1 MTGQQSHAVKYRPD
15 IDGLRAVAVLSVL
28 FFHVGL
34 TEFPGGFVGV
44 DIFFVISGYLITS
57 TIDKDLE
64 RGTFSFLGFY
74 NRRMRRIFPALFAMC
89 LVWTVILA
97 VILPPT
103 RFLSF
108 GKELAATAVF
118 ASNILFQF
126 KDVDSGGY
134 FAKAANEQF
143 LLHTWSLSVEEQ
155 FYVVLPILLF
165 LLRGASRRTKV
176 GTIAVLAIASFVFSV
191 VAVRFNPI
199 MGFYSA
205 LSRTWELL
213 LGSLLA
219 LGAAEHLLSGRHRT
233 PFAFSGL
240 ALMAVAIFTYRRA
253 TPFPGAAALLPCL
266 GAALVIGAGQHGD
279 SAPKRW
285 LSSKPMVAV
294 GLFSYSLYLWHWP
307 IIAVTRYLTL
317 GHLSLVLRLV
327 IIAVSIGLAYLSLVI
342 VERPFRVR
350 RRLLANRRVVAAGCL
365 VSLLVAAVG
374 SAIILDDGAYGR
386 FDQKTRGLIV
396 ANEHRELEHFDEPC
410 GNFRNAV
417 RTIADMN
424 LCKVGEG
431 SPKNILFWGDSH
443 VEQLVPV
450 VRRLYR
456 DGSLQDHDALFAVS
470 SGCLPAPTLSRT
482 AENFHCAAFSRLALE
497 RASAGDVDRVAIGF
511 AGFLTHELGG
521 LCRSETDVCGAPLT
535 SAAADDLL
543 VEDLRT
549 SIGVLQGQGKKVTL
563 MLPAPFYSDQIPD
576 IEIRRLALGRL
587 DRIFQLEDRLSRDDF
602 SELRTKLIA
611 LANGMGVKTFD
622 PRASLCVEDHC
633 MYARDGVSIYS
644 DNNHIALS
652 QIEMF
657 RDPLLRAISD

>member
-1 MTGQQSHAVKYRPD
+1 MTDPQSHAVQYRPD

-44 DIFFVISGYLITS
+44 DIFFVISGFLITS

-89 LVWTVILA
+89 LAWTVILA
-97 VILPPT
+97 AVLPPT

-108 GKELAATAVF
+108 SMELAATAVF

-165 LLRGASRRTKV
+165 LLRRASRRTKV
-176 GTIAVLAIASFVFSV
+176 GTIAALAFSSFVFSV
-191 VAVRFNPI
+191 VAVRFNPT

-205 LSRTWELL
+205 LSRAWELL

-219 LGAAEHLLSGRHRT
+219 IGGAGHFLSGRYRT
-233 PFAFSGL
+233 TFAFSGL
-240 ALMAVAIFTYRRA
+240 VLMTVAIFTYRRA

-266 GAALVIGAGQHGD
+266 GAVLVIGAGQHGD

-285 LSSKPMVAV
+285 LSSKPMVGV

-307 IIAVTRYLTL
+307 IIAVTKYLTL
-317 GHLSLVLRLV
+317 GHLSFVLRLA
-327 IIAVSIGLAYLSLVI
+327 IIVVSMGLAYLSLIV

-350 RRLLANRRVVAAGCL
+350 RRSLSNRRVVAAGCL
-365 VSLLVAAVG
+365 VSVLVAIVG
-374 SAIILDDGAYGR
+374 GAIILDNGIYGR

-396 ANEHRELEHFDEPC
+396 ANEHREREHFDEPC

-417 RTIADMN
+417 TTIADMN
-424 LCKVGEG
+424 LCKIGKG
-431 SPKNILFWGDSH
+431 TSRNILFWGDSH

-450 VRRLYR
+450 VRGLHR
-456 DGSLQDHDALFAVS
+456 DGALQDHDALFAVS
-470 SGCLPAPTLSRT
+470 SGCLPASTISRT

-497 RASAGDVDRVAIGF
+497 RASAPDVDRVAIGF
-511 AGFLTHELGG
+511 AGFLPYELGG
-521 LCRSETDVCGAPLT
+521 LCRSESDVCDSPLLPT
-535 SAAADDLL
+535 TAIDLL
-543 VEDLRT
+543 VEDLKT
-549 SIGVLQGQGKKVTL
+549 SIKTLQRQGKKVTL
-563 MLPAPFYSDQIPD
+563 MLPAPFYSEQIPD

-587 DRIFQLEDRLSRDDF
+587 NQIFKLEDRLRRDDF
-602 SELRTKLIA
+602 TELRAKLIA
-611 LANGMGVKTFD
+611 LANSLGVETFD

-644 DNNHIALS
+644 DSNHIALS